1 MCNKVLMGMLPIVRN
16 GDYAIAF
23 LPGICTKIEHFRR
36 DVTVGKME
44 FLFFYVLITNISSFY
59 LY

>member
-44 FLFFYVLITNISSFY
+44 FLFFFMY
-59 LY
+59 LLPI